1 MGMSIG
7 SGALSVT
14 QSQAQWDAIA
24 SIKANSPFAAAS
36 SGGDQTATVASGF
49 DAMLSGYNAQA
60 QLLSAALAPDAGTTQ
75 ALLNN
80 IAAAQQSSI
89 DLFA

>member
-7 SGALSVT
+7 SGSLSLT

-24 SIKANSPFAAAS
+24 AIKANSPFAAAS
-36 SGGDQTATVASGF
+36 SGADRTATVASGF

-80 IAAAQQSSI
+80 IAAAQQSTI

>member
-1 MGMSIG
+1 MSPIG
-7 SGALSVT
+7 SGSLSVT

-24 SIKANSPFAAAS
+24 AIKANSPFAPSAS
-36 SGGDQTATVASGF
+36 GADPTASVASGF

-80 IAAAQQSSI
+80 IAAAQQSTI